1 MKPSDFQ
8 SIVIVHC
15 SRYPELQVEDLYKL
29 THQAALGS
37 EHAVDD
43 ITTAR
48 QWLVR
53 ELDQLP
59 ESSVELL
66 FEEISPDKSIVR
78 VHLKPYFEAGGD
90 LEDLRNHLAESGVE
104 LSRRAFYAAER
115 FIRFQVEREIA
126 LRAWGDAGEFRRIV
140 SQDRAVQRAL
150 SLLERSASTSDL
162 LQLARDP
169 GLSDWVPIQETQEEL
184 VDPTIAGGL

>member
-8 SIVIVHC
+8 SIVIAHC

-43 ITTAR
+43 INTAR

-59 ESSVELL
+59 ESSVEPL

-90 LEDLRNHLAESGVE
+90 LEDLLQAFVTTASEYQGSLELLSKYWSSIEGLAQRGELKFHLDILRSFIDRMEASHFPAVHHSPQYEQAYHPHYRVIASQFLADGTGDLES
-104 LSRRAFYAAER
+104 S
-115 FIRFQVEREIA
+115 
-126 LRAWGDAGEFRRIV
+126 
-140 SQDRAVQRAL
+140 
-150 SLLERSASTSDL
+150 
-162 LQLARDP
+162 P
-169 GLSDWVPIQETQEEL
+169 
-184 VDPTIAGGL
+184 